1 MADDPNV
8 THIGEAA
15 AKIIKRFG
23 VIEGGKDNT
32 VRIRQAEQESQLVVA
47 EGAQS
52 AIISQ
57 RLQMEILKAY
67 RCYRSPERA
76 KLLVDLAHS
85 AVVEKLKLE
94 CMP

>member
-32 VRIRQAEQESQLVVA
+32 VRLRMAEQEADRQTRESARA
-47 EGAQS
+47 E
-52 AIISQ
+52 IISK
-57 RLQMEILKAY
+57 RLQLEIEKAY
-67 RCYRSPERA
+67 RCYGSHDLA